1 MILNRIKLDPDP
13 DPELSIVEKNIG
25 KSKNYPNIYCLC
37 FCVGK
42 GDTKEYSK

>member
-13 DPELSIVEKNIG
+13 DPELSIVEKYRQI
-25 KSKNYPNIYCLC
+25 KELSKYLLSMLLC
-37 FCVGK
+37 WE